1 MDGVSRLL
9 APFRIDDDLPVR
21 PTATF
26 AIVDGERVD
35 GRNRGLLVYRD
46 CSAVGS
52 GEDPSAVVAA
62 LLTALNRAAV
72 DRCEFF
78 AAHAGVVAIGGTA
91 VAFPAESGRGKSTL
105 TAACLKAGFEYV
117 SDEAICVDPE
127 TDDLIAYPK
136 PIGLSP
142 WSRAALD
149 VDDNAVA
156 FPSDAHEAFVTA
168 GDLGAGVAQG
178 PLDLRHIVV
187 AEYGHDS
194 SNLQEIP
201 GSQAMQ
207 ALLEMSFNHYKFGAE
222 AFHLASRLA
231 NDSRAWRLSY
241 HEPVEA
247 ALMLRDRLV

>member
-178 PLDLRHIVV
+178 PLESAGDSGFPGDASPAGDVV
-187 AEYGHDS
+187 QSLQVRRRSVSLGFAPGQRLPSLATELSRTGGGGTHAERPSGLISRS
-194 SNLQEIP
+194 S
-201 GSQAMQ
+201 G
-207 ALLEMSFNHYKFGAE
+207 
-222 AFHLASRLA
+222 
-231 NDSRAWRLSY
+231 
-241 HEPVEA
+241 
-247 ALMLRDRLV
+247 